1 MEFWASYGVYI
12 LFVLGF
18 YALIKGAD
26 ILVVGSASVARKFKV
41 SDLVIGLTI
50 VSMGTSMPELIV
62 NILASISGSSGIAIG
77 NIVGSNIS
85 NILLILGVSS
95 IIYPLSIKNSTI
107 YSEIPYSII
116 AVLMVAFAANASFF
130 ASEPINQISRIDGI
144 VLLCF
149 FALFLIYIL
158 ILAKD
163 GRADMVEE
171 APDELLSM
179 PKSIVFIVAGVLGLF
194 FGGKWVVDGAVKIAT
209 EFGLSE
215 NLVGLTIVAIGT
227 SLPELVTSA
236 VAAFKKKTDIAI
248 ANVVGSNIFN
258 LLWVLGISAVIKP
271 LAYDVAINI
280 DILVLLGASILILFS
295 LMTGKAKDEIGRP
308 TGVFFLAAY
317 ISYVVFLVWRG

>member
-317 ISYVVFLVWRG
+317 ICYVVFLVWRG

>member
-1 MEFWASYGVYI
+1 MAFWASYGVYI
-12 LFVLGF
+12 LFIIGF
-18 YALIKGAD
+18 YVLIKGAD
-26 ILVVGSASVARKFKV
+26 ILVVGSAAVARKFKV

-62 NILASISGSSGIAIG
+62 NILASVSGSSGIAIG
-77 NIVGSNIS
+77 NIIGSNIS

-95 IIYPLSIKNSTI
+95 IIYPLSIKTSTV
-107 YSEIPYSII
+107 YSELPYSII
-116 AVLMVAFAANASFF
+116 AVLLVAFAANAAFL
-130 ASEPINQISRIDGI
+130 AGEPINQISRLDGI

-158 ILAKD
+158 VLAKE
-163 GRADMVEE
+163 GRADMLDE
-171 APDELLSM
+171 APDDLLST
-179 PKSIVFIVAGVLGLF
+179 PKSIVFIVLGILGLF
-194 FGGKWVVDGAVKIAT
+194 FGGKWVVDGAVEIAT

-236 VAAFKKKTDIAI
+236 VAAYKKKTEIAI
-248 ANVVGSNIFN
+248 ANVIGSNIFN
-258 LLWVLGISAVIKP
+258 LLWVLGVSATIKP
-271 LAYDVAINI
+271 LAYDVAINV

-295 LMTGKAKDEIGRP
+295 LMTGKPKDEIGRP

-317 ISYVVFLVWRG
+317 ISYIVFLVWRG

>member
-116 AVLMVAFAANASFF
+116 AVLMVAFAANASFL